1 MTPIWQAE
9 CPDII
14 EDSADED
21 IWETAFKAWPVDA
34 DHNAPCPDLAHLL
47 GLPQELAP
55 PRGPC
60 VSHLELLDTIPPLA
74 WVLSLQQP
82 SHDRP

>member
-9 CPDII
+9 CPDFI

-34 DHNAPCPDLAHLL
+34 DHDAPFPDLADLL
-47 GLPQELAP
+47 GLPQDLAP
-55 PRGPC
+55 PLGPS
-60 VSHLELLDTIPPLA
+60 VSHLELLDTISVLA
-74 WVLSLQQP
+74 CKGVVAVIALY
-82 SHDRP
+82 